1 MLALWGLSKVVKLL
15 ESRGSIGRGN
25 DSLDMSGSAGYFV
38 IGKGTLN
45 SMQYQLRKWFCGN
58 NNPLGTR
65 LNPEKDLDLDLL
77 QHYFT

>member
-38 IGKGTLN
+38 IGMGIVRP
-45 SMQYQLRKWFCGN
+45 S
-58 NNPLGTR
+58 
-65 LNPEKDLDLDLL
+65 LL
-77 QHYFT
+77 ISIEQDVKASQ